1 LKEEEEQKQRNIEAI
16 KIKEWEEKF
25 DREQK
30 LNEEKEKLKEERLK
44 LKELEDQRLK
54 IIEDQKIKEELTTKL
69 QSFDVDQ
76 NRKN

>member
-1 LKEEEEQKQRNIEAI
+1 MENI

-25 DREQK
+25 DKEQK
-30 LNEEKEKLKEERLK
+30 FMEEKERIKEERI
-44 LKELEDQRLK
+44 RLRE
-54 IIEDQKIKEELTTKL
+54 IEYRKSKNLDNDDDKVKEELTSKL

>member
-1 LKEEEEQKQRNIEAI
+1 MENI

-25 DREQK
+25 DKEQK
-30 LNEEKEKLKEERLK
+30 FMEEKERIKEERI
-44 LKELEDQRLK
+44 RLRE
-54 IIEDQKIKEELTTKL
+54 IEYQKSKNLDNDDDKVKEELTSKL